1 MFAHLYFPQYSSLI
15 NLLYLD
21 RLPVQFNHFAH
32 EARPNGALRIG
43 PEGLSDETQDEG
55 ALADAR
61 IPQEDELDFPG
72 AGRHGA
78 RKNGVA

>member
-1 MFAHLYFPQYSSLI
+1 
-15 NLLYLD
+15 
-21 RLPVQFNHFAH
+21 
-32 EARPNGALRIG
+32 
-43 PEGLSDETQDEG
+43 LSDETQDEG